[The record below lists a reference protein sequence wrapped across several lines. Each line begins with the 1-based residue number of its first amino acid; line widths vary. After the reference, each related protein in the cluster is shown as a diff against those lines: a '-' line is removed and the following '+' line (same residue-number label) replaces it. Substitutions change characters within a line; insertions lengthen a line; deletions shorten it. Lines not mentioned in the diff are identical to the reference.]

1 MLFLNRSF
9 ISLLEILEIFKN
21 VLLNFQE
28 EEKGRGEGG
37 KR

>member
-9 ISLLEILEIFKN
+9 ISLLEIFKN

-28 EEKGRGEGG
+28 EEKGRGGGG